1 MRYFKKKE
9 NQRELL
15 FLGAIFLYLFLWA
28 VIQPYNVSPD
38 EYMRYDIVEYLVKYG
53 KLPHGGDPEI
63 RNATWGI
70 SYAFNPIL
78 AYMFMA
84 VFVRITMF
92 FTDNFNTLLM
102 AARIANVLLGTA
114 TAFFVLRISKRLFV
128 TEARLLFVSLVCL
141 LPGAVFL
148 FSYVNSDGLALFSTA
163 WIVYAWTRTLDEGW
177 TWKNCVLLAAGIS
190 VCGLSYYN
198 AYGFALC
205 SMFFFAATSL
215 MSREKR
221 WDWKFFFS
229 RGFAMAGIVFALI
242 GWWFIRNYVIYDGDF
257 LGQRTSNWYMEMYA
271 IEPYKPSV
279 RPTFQELKKT
289 ILDMYLYVAKNYP
302 HNWILTVACSFVG
315 EFGYMDIHM
324 PYWLSKTYFA
334 LFGGGLLSAVLHWK
348 RLLYF
353 RTRIKIKTKTSLA
366 GEQAAVRLLIFGQHW
381 DRRGLFQISMA
392 VAMVI
397 PFALLTWYSYASDYQ
412 AQGRYLMPMLLP
424 FMYFITRGYE
434 YLAERFV
441 KRETARRW
449 IYRGGAALFAVFSLG
464 TYLFVYLPVY
474 IGWE

>member
-163 WIVYAWTRTLDEGW
+163 WIVYAWTRTLGRGMDLEELRAAGCG
-177 TWKNCVLLAAGIS
+177 NFRLRSVLLQRLWLCPVQHVLFRGYLADEQGEAM
-190 VCGLSYYN
+190 GLEIFLFQ
-198 AYGFALC
+198 GLC
-205 SMFFFAATSL
+205 HGGN
-215 MSREKR
+215 RIR
-221 WDWKFFFS
+221 
-229 RGFAMAGIVFALI
+229 LI

-257 LGQRTSNWYMEMYA
+257 LGRGPRTGIWRCM
-271 IEPYKPSV
+271 PSSLISL
-279 RPTFQELKKT
+279 RSP
-289 ILDMYLYVAKNYP
+289 N
-302 HNWILTVACSFVG
+302 
-315 EFGYMDIHM
+315 
-324 PYWLSKTYFA
+324 LS
-334 LFGGGLLSAVLHWK
+334 
-348 RLLYF
+348 
-353 RTRIKIKTKTSLA
+353 
-366 GEQAAVRLLIFGQHW
+366 
-381 DRRGLFQISMA
+381 
-392 VAMVI
+392 
-397 PFALLTWYSYASDYQ
+397 
-412 AQGRYLMPMLLP
+412 
-424 FMYFITRGYE
+424 
-434 YLAERFV
+434 
-441 KRETARRW
+441 
-449 IYRGGAALFAVFSLG
+449 G
-464 TYLFVYLPVY
+464 TEEIDP
-474 IGWE
+474 